1 MAGGEL
7 APGPRGPLDSALQRQ
22 RQEQEPA
29 WACACPGFCDS
40 FRGPGQGPCT

>member
-1 MAGGEL
+1 MAGGQL
-7 APGPRGPLDSALQRQ
+7 ALGPQGPLDLALQ

-40 FRGPGQGPCT
+40 FRGPGQDLCT